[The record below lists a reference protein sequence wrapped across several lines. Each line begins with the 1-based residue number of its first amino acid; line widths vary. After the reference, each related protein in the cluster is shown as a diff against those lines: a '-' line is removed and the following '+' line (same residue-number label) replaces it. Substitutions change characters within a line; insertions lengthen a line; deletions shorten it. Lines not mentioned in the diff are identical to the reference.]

1 MQNTEEREMYKA
13 QIVLDIDFPK
23 AGSVKEAQE
32 TLDTWLDIIS
42 EVMCDKVNW
51 PEVWGDAVS
60 EVKE

>member
-1 MQNTEEREMYKA
+1 MYKA

-23 AGSVKEAQE
+23 AESVKEAQE

-42 EVMCDKVNW
+42 EVMCDKVHW